1 MSERTPEQV
10 VQTVRGHRLTCRT
23 GILLLGARQLGREP
37 ALAARLNLDRFD
49 YAEWRLNKVEPG
61 QRYLGLSK
69 ESIIQELDEICA
81 LNSPTDA
88 LLLYNFDAALAYL
101 PYLERP
107 YVWNFLR
114 DSFRKRPKAL
124 VFAMPAQAEH
134 LLPDETARVIWHLG
148 GRLGSVI

>member
-10 VQTVRGHRLTCRT
+10 VQLVRGPKLTCRT
-23 GILLLGARQLGREP
+23 GILLLAARQLGREP
-37 ALAARLNLDRFD
+37 ALAARLNLDTLD
-49 YAEWRLNKVEPG
+49 YAEWRLNKVAPG

-69 ESIIQELDEICA
+69 ETVIQEFDEICA
-81 LNSPTDA
+81 QNSPTDA
-88 LLLYNFDAALAYL
+88 LLLYNFDVALAYL
-101 PYLERP
+101 PYFERP

-134 LLPDETARVIWHLG
+134 LLPDESARVIWHLG